1 MQGSPKIKAMGTA
14 YGTTVDLLDNPYVS
28 CQHSH
33 FDFSESLIGRKCP
46 SEAAD
51 FIMWGVAQE
60 CGIAKK
66 GDLSIYNNYD
76 VTGDLD
82 KITCPVM
89 VVRGEDDWNV
99 PEHYARTAMDGMVN
113 AKKVMWR
120 PIPGYGHFIIVEAP
134 EKICELLEELV
145 AEI

>member
-1 MQGSPKIKAMGTA
+1 M
-14 YGTTVDLLDNPYVS
+14 
-28 CQHSH
+28 
-33 FDFSESLIGRKCP
+33 
-46 SEAAD
+46 
-51 FIMWGVAQE
+51 
-60 CGIAKK
+60 
-66 GDLSIYNNYD
+66 
-76 VTGDLD
+76 TGDLD